1 MQEITE
7 LTIYAWGNNEKI
19 PNWLKSIIKKP
30 YYIELSKN
38 GTPKHPLYLKQN
50 LKYRKLRL

>member
-7 LTIYAWGNNEKI
+7 LTVYAWGNNEKI

-30 YYIELSKN
+30 YYIELSKK